1 MFLGN
6 NEQEYRNMYSE
17 VLPDDW
23 LEVVRPQL
31 AMASLGDRH
40 IVYPE
45 KPVRAQLTKLFTII
59 DRLYGTY
66 PFLKNLILCL
76 TDYMAFTHSSKILY

>member
-1 MFLGN
+1 
-6 NEQEYRNMYSE
+6 MYSE

-23 LEVVRPQL
+23 LEVVRPQF

-45 KPVRAQLTKLFTII
+45 EPVRAQLT
-59 DRLYGTY
+59 
-66 PFLKNLILCL
+66 
-76 TDYMAFTHSSKILY
+76 